1 MSVEVAHK
9 VSAAHLSRTAYL
21 YVRQSTLRQVLE
33 NTESAARQYALRQR
47 AIALGWAVDQI
58 VVIDTDQGHS
68 GASSA
73 DREGFQRLVAEVGMG
88 RVGIVLGLEV
98 SRLARNNADWHRLLE
113 LCSLG
118 GTLICDEDGLYDPCD
133 FNDRLLLG
141 LKGTMSEAE
150 LHFIRARLQGGILS
164 KARRGELKV
173 PLPVGL
179 VYDPA
184 DRVVLDPDAGVAQA
198 VRHLFATF
206 ARTGS
211 ARAVVQIFAHEDL
224 LFPTRVRSGA
234 HKGELAWTPL
244 LHWRVL
250 RTLHNPRYAGAF
262 VFGRHRCR
270 STPGGGFSS
279 QLLPRE
285 QWTSLILDAHPG
297 YISFDTFEEN
307 QAKLLSN
314 AQAHGKDRRAG
325 PAREGPALLQGLCV
339 CGRCG
344 RRMTLRYNNLRGVE
358 RPVYI
363 CQDKCIKA
371 GTTICLS
378 IPGSAIDDAVSQLVL
393 ETVSP
398 VALEVAISV
407 QAEIESRADEAD
419 VLRRSQV
426 ERARHQAEAA
436 RRRYL
441 SVDPDNRLVADT
453 LEADWNNALRELSDA
468 QDEYDRA
475 SDAARAAL
483 SDEHKAKI
491 RALASDFPALWADP
505 ATPQR
510 ERKRMI
516 RLLVEDVTIDK
527 TDAIHIHVR
536 LRGGQTTSIKRP
548 LPLTA
553 WQLRQTP
560 PETVAR
566 CDALLDG
573 HTDAEVAE
581 LLNQEGHVSGG
592 GKPFFAR
599 SVLRL
604 RRDHHLLSHRD
615 RLART
620 GLLTLDEIAAHL
632 GVQRHTIKAWH
643 HAGFLIGHKANDKN
657 EHLFEPPA
665 PGDPRLVPS
674 RGRRLSERETT
685 QPTPGGA
692 V

>member
-1 MSVEVAHK
+1 M
-9 VSAAHLSRTAYL
+9 LT
-21 YVRQSTLRQVLE
+21 

-47 AIALGWAVDQI
+47 AVSLGWPADRV
-58 VVIDTDQGHS
+58 VVIDCDQGHS

-88 RVGIVLGLEV
+88 RAGIVLGLEV

-113 LCSLG
+113 LCSLSS
-118 GTLICDEDGLYDPCD
+118 TLICDEDGLYDPCD

-150 LHFIRARLQGGILS
+150 LHFIRARLRGGILS

-179 VYDPA
+179 VYDLA
-184 DRVVLDPDAGVAQA
+184 DRVVLDPDAGAQQA
-198 VRHLFATF
+198 LRHLFATF

-211 ARAVVQIFAHEDL
+211 ARAVVQSFTNEEL

-234 HKGELAWTPL
+234 HKGELAWMPL

-262 VFGRHRCR
+262 VFGRHRCQG
-270 STPGGGFSS
+270 TPGGASYP

-297 YISFDTFEEN
+297 YISFETFEAN
-307 QAKLLSN
+307 GQKLLAN
-314 AQAHGKDRRAG
+314 AQAHGQDRRAG
-325 PAREGPALLQGLCV
+325 PAREGPALLQGLVV

-344 RRMTLRYNNLRGVE
+344 RRMTLRYNNLHGVE

-378 IPGSAIDDAVSQLVL
+378 IPGAAIDDAVGQLVL

-398 VALEVAISV
+398 LALEVALGV
-407 QAEIESRADEAD
+407 QAEVESRADEAD
-419 VLRRSQV
+419 RLRRSQV
-426 ERARHQAEAA
+426 ERARHHAETA

-441 SVDPDNRLVADT
+441 SVDPDNRLVAGT
-453 LEADWNNALRELSDA
+453 LEADWDNALRELAGA
-468 QDEYDRA
+468 QDDYDRA
-475 SDAARAAL
+475 SNAARALL
-483 SDEHKAKI
+483 SDEQKSKI

-505 ATPQR
+505 ATPQK
-510 ERKRMI
+510 ERKRMV
-516 RLLVEDVTIDK
+516 RLLIEDVTIDK
-527 TDAIHIHVR
+527 ADAVHIHVR
-536 LRGGQTTSIKRP
+536 FRGGQTTSLKRP

-553 WQLRQTP
+553 SQLRKTP
-560 PETVAR
+560 TETVTR
-566 CDALLDG
+566 CDELLDA
-573 HTDAEVAE
+573 HTDAEVAD
-581 LLNQEGHVSGG
+581 LLNKDGHISGG
-592 GKPFFAR
+592 GQPFTAR

-604 RRDHHLLSHRD
+604 RRHHHLLSHRD
-615 RLART
+615 RLVRT
-620 GLLTLDEIAAHL
+620 GMLSLDEIAAHL
-632 GVQRHTIKAWH
+632 GVQ
-643 HAGFLIGHKANDKN
+643 
-657 EHLFEPPA
+657 
-665 PGDPRLVPS
+665 S
-674 RGRRLSERETT
+674 
-685 QPTPGGA
+685 TP
-692 V
+692 

>member
-1 MSVEVAHK
+1 
-9 VSAAHLSRTAYL
+9 
-21 YVRQSTLRQVLE
+21 
-33 NTESAARQYALRQR
+33 
-47 AIALGWAVDQI
+47 
-58 VVIDTDQGHS
+58 
-68 GASSA
+68 
-73 DREGFQRLVAEVGMG
+73 
-88 RVGIVLGLEV
+88 
-98 SRLARNNADWHRLLE
+98 
-113 LCSLG
+113 
-118 GTLICDEDGLYDPCD
+118 
-133 FNDRLLLG
+133 
-141 LKGTMSEAE
+141 
-150 LHFIRARLQGGILS
+150 
-164 KARRGELKV
+164 
-173 PLPVGL
+173 
-179 VYDPA
+179 
-184 DRVVLDPDAGVAQA
+184 
-198 VRHLFATF
+198 
-206 ARTGS
+206 
-211 ARAVVQIFAHEDL
+211 
-224 LFPTRVRSGA
+224 
-234 HKGELAWTPL
+234 
-244 LHWRVL
+244 
-250 RTLHNPRYAGAF
+250 
-262 VFGRHRCR
+262 
-270 STPGGGFSS
+270 
-279 QLLPRE
+279 
-285 QWTSLILDAHPG
+285 
-297 YISFDTFEEN
+297 
-307 QAKLLSN
+307 
-314 AQAHGKDRRAG
+314 
-325 PAREGPALLQGLCV
+325 
-339 CGRCG
+339 
-344 RRMTLRYNNLRGVE
+344 MTLRYNNLRGVE

-483 SDEHKAKI
+483 SGEHKAKI

-560 PETVAR
+560 PEAVAR

-657 EHLFEPPA
+657 EHLFEPPT